1 MLRILLTSFHPPPWA
16 GFMMQ
21 GNPTYSRNML
31 KSVGQR
37 LRRLSAF
44 TSATCSRLGST
55 TVFGS
60 AIPSFSAAA

>member
-1 MLRILLTSFHPPPWA
+1 MLTSFQPPPKA

-21 GNPTYSRNML
+21 GRPTKSAYIS

-44 TSATCSRLGST
+44 TSSTKERLGST

-60 AIPSFSAAA
+60 AIPRCSAAQ